1 VSVCPSP
8 QKASL
13 EARGGFSI
21 IGSLRPD
28 SRFSD
33 DVFGAGAST
42 HWRTCVQ
49 RHVAQMAGV
58 EEGGALA
65 LLQALRR
72 SAIFQ
77 IGAQWIAS
85 KGAILRLRRC
95 GALQS
100 WIANIRAAAAAA
112 NAEPS
117 DAPGY
122 SFSACCDAP
131 PSGNVRSC
139 HPWRARRL
147 GAAARPSPRREAC
160 NFDTL

>member
-1 VSVCPSP
+1 MCRVDT
-8 QKASL
+8 
-13 EARGGFSI
+13 EAEDCTWPRA
-21 IGSLRPD
+21 R
-28 SRFSD
+28 SR
-33 DVFGAGAST
+33 AST
-42 HWRTCVQ
+42 RGAVSLTW
-49 RHVAQMAGV
+49 AV
-58 EEGGALA
+58 EQ